1 MGIVGGIMISVVS
14 CYDCDWK
21 NEYEEW
27 EFTPTVCPACGG
39 DVELEEFVKEE

>member
-1 MGIVGGIMISVVS
+1 MISVVS

-39 DVELEEFVKEE
+39 DVELEEFQEQVALEEL

>member
-1 MGIVGGIMISVVS
+1 MITSVVS

-21 NEYEEW
+21 NEYEEL

-39 DVELEEFVKEE
+39 DVELEEFQEQVALEEL